1 MKTNLCFLRYTL
13 FLCLIVAGSDLPAQ
27 SIARVDSFY
36 MPSLGRTKKL
46 SVLVPARY
54 DPRMHY
60 PVLYLLHGYSGGH
73 DNWSTKTKIAEYV
86 RDIPMIIVMPDGEN
100 SWYVNSAMD
109 PNDRFEDYMVND
121 LPNYIQKAYSIDTTR
136 QGIAG
141 LSMGGYGA
149 LVLALRHPTKYR
161 FTGSL
166 SGAIAFPRGMNDT
179 TRQPERAL
187 LPSLKRAFGEKS
199 GAPRN
204 TYDLFLLY
212 RQLPKESMP
221 YVYMAMGTQD
231 GYRSFLPAHRAL
243 TDLLRGGGVSY
254 EYHETPGGHSWQYWD
269 TEIQPLLKR
278 MREVLK
284 F

>member
-1 MKTNLCFLRYTL
+1 MKTKLRIIGYAL
-13 FLCLIVAGSDLPAQ
+13 FLCSIVAGSDLPAQ
-27 SIARVDSFY
+27 SITRVDSFY

-46 SVLVPARY
+46 SVLMPAKY
-54 DPRMHY
+54 DPRIHY
-60 PVLYLLHGYSGGH
+60 PVLYLLHGYSGGT
-73 DNWSTKTKIAEYV
+73 DNWVTKTKVAEYV
-86 RDIPMIIVMPDGEN
+86 RDVPMIVVMPDGEN
-100 SWYVNSAMD
+100 SWYVNSAME

-121 LPNYIQKAYSIDTTR
+121 LPHYIQKAYSVDTTR

-149 LVLALRHPTKYR
+149 LVLALRHPAQYR
-161 FTGSL
+161 FAGSL

-179 TRQPERAL
+179 TRQPERSL
-187 LPSLKRAFGEKS
+187 LPSLRHAFGEKS
-199 GAPRN
+199 GPART
-204 TYDLFLLY
+204 TYDLFLLC
-212 RQLPKESMP
+212 RQISKEAMP
-221 YVYMAMGTQD
+221 YIYMAMGTQD

-243 TDLLRGGGVSY
+243 TDLLRGAGDAY

-269 TEIQPLLKR
+269 TEIQPLLKK

>member
-1 MKTNLCFLRYTL
+1 MVYAL
-13 FLCLIVAGSDLPAQ
+13 FLCFIVPGYDIPAQ
-27 SIARVDSFY
+27 TIARVDSFY

-46 SVLVPARY
+46 SVLMPAKY
-54 DPRMHY
+54 DPRIQY

-73 DNWSTKTKIAEYV
+73 DNWWTKTKIAEYV
-86 RDIPMIIVMPDGEN
+86 RDIPMIVVMPDGEN

-109 PNDRFEDYMVND
+109 PNDRFEDYIVND
-121 LPNYIQKAYSIDTTR
+121 LPHYIQRAYSIDTTR

-149 LVLALRHPTKYR
+149 LVLSLRHPAQYR
-161 FTGSL
+161 FAGSL
-166 SGAIAFPRGMNDT
+166 SGAISFPRGMSDT
-179 TRQPERAL
+179 TRQPERSL
-187 LPSLKRAFGEKS
+187 LPSLRRAFGEKPGPS
-199 GAPRN
+199 RT

-212 RQLPKESMP
+212 RRTSKESMP
-221 YVYMAMGTQD
+221 YIYMAMGTQD

-243 TDLLRGGGVSY
+243 TDLLRGASASY
-254 EYHETPGGHSWQYWD
+254 EYHETPGGHNWQYWD